1 MLFGIARSTHTIIYF
16 GMSMVSLENT
26 RDQWNNPL
34 ASGSATS
41 HAAFSGYQYVALHAA
56 KIVINFNIATKLQH
70 FLRLFVIKCI
80 ATEFYT

>member
-34 ASGSATS
+34 VSGLQPSQ
-41 HAAFSGYQYVALHAA
+41 AAFSGFPSYRSHAA
-56 KIVINFNIATKLQH
+56 KIVINSKHCIKQPKKLAFLSIKIAISSK
-70 FLRLFVIKCI
+70 
-80 ATEFYT
+80 